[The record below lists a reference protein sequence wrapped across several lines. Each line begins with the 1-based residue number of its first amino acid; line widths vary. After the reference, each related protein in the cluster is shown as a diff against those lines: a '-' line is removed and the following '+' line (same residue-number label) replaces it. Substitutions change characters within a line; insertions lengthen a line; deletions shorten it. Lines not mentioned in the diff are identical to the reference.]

1 MHEELQKEVDAN
13 YEAFRRMLPNLLPR
27 HAKRWALMRYG
38 ECIDLYDTLRDAHLA
53 GNRLYEDGIFSTQE
67 VTTSIADQGWY
78 SHAGR

>member
-13 YEAFRRMLPNLLPR
+13 YKAFRRMLPNLLPR
-27 HAKRWALMRYG
+27 HAKRWALMRHG

-53 GNRLYEDGIFSTQE
+53 GNRLYEDGIFSMQE
-67 VTTSIADQGWY
+67 VTTLVADQGWY